1 MTHTYIHAMALRVEV
16 LLSSI
21 SWGYSTAAV
30 THASRNRR
38 WFGRYASIIDH
49 YRRLTNVWPRHL
61 KKKIIGEIS
70 AICINTKTFINAFD
84 YKNWRK
90 QMSWKNKK
98 NSRPLHLIE
107 IERERFQYYAL
118 CISNKLVQFLVR
130 LGKNNVQQTTLIL

>member
-38 WFGRYASIIDH
+38 WFGRYSSIIDH
-49 YRRLTNVWPRHL
+49 YRRLANVWPRHL
-61 KKKIIGEIS
+61 KKKNNRRDIS
-70 AICINTKTFINAFD
+70 NMHKINTFD

-90 QMSWKNKK
+90 QMSCKNKK

-107 IERERFQYYAL
+107 IEREKFQYYAL